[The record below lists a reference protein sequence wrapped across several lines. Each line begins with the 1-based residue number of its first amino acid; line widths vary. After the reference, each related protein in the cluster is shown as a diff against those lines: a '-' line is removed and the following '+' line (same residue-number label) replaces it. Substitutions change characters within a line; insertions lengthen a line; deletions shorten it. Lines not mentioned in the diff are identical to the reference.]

1 MVWSAPFRPF
11 YFAASFYAP
20 LLAIAWAGVY
30 LGLWTDPQ
38 GEVPLH
44 LRHGHEFIFG
54 FCAAIITGFVLTALP
69 SWAGTKEI
77 VGRPLMLLALL
88 WFAGRIAFWAGPWL
102 PPWVPGIIDSLLF
115 PMLFAMVMP
124 QLLRA
129 RNKRFLLFLPVLL
142 ALITANLMY
151 HHGLA
156 IPDHAK
162 SGQAL
167 RLAVYELIVLYVMS
181 GGVLTPI
188 FTGNVLR
195 EKGRGDQTPFN
206 MPLEIAAVG
215 VVLLLAVLDLAAAP
229 PPWTGATALACTL
242 LHGWRTARW
251 QGWRAADVPL
261 VAVMHLGFAWLI
273 LAFALRAVADLTGL
287 VPAQAWL
294 HAFAVGSLGL
304 MMLVLMTRVALRHTG
319 RPPVVSPAMLA
330 AYAVMFAAALLRLAA
345 SLLGLGNTLI
355 ALAALLWG
363 VAFATYFAVF
373 WKVLL
378 APSLPRRAGPA

>member
-11 YFAASFYAP
+11 YFVASLYAP
-20 LLAIAWAGVY
+20 LLAVAWAGAY
-30 LGLWTDPQ
+30 LGFWPDPHN
-38 GEVPLH
+38 EVALP

-77 VGRPLMLLALL
+77 VGRPLMMLALL
-88 WFAGRIAFWAGPWL
+88 WLAGRMAFWASPWL
-102 PPWVPGIIDSLLF
+102 PPLIPGIIDSLLF
-115 PMLFAMVMP
+115 PALFAMVMP

-142 ALITANLMY
+142 ALIAANLMY

-156 IPDHAK
+156 TSDHAQ

-215 VVLLLAVLDLAAAP
+215 VVLLLAALDLASAP
-229 PPWTGATALACTL
+229 PSWTGGSAMACAL

-251 QGWRAADVPL
+251 QGWRVADVPL

-273 LAFALRAVADLTGL
+273 LAFALRALADLTDL
-287 VPAQAWL
+287 VPAHAWL

-319 RPPVVSPAMLA
+319 RPPVVSPPMLS
-330 AYAVMFAAALLRLAA
+330 AYAIMFAAALLRLAA
-345 SLLGLGNTLI
+345 TMLNLGHVVIG
-355 ALAALLWG
+355 LAALLWG
-363 VAFATYFAVF
+363 AAFAVYFAVF
-373 WKVLL
+373 WRILL
-378 APSLPRRAGPA
+378 APSLPRRAGSA